1 MQVIRLVE
9 SFTKKKIVDKYL
21 HMFAPKPPADLTKPS
36 YDGGHAIEQVL
47 VKRSLAGVPIF
58 NDSQESLE
66 LKVDETKS

>member
-1 MQVIRLVE
+1 MEVIRLVE
-9 SFTKKKIVDKYL
+9 ILTKKKFVNKFL
-21 HMFAPKPPADLTKPS
+21 PLLAPQPPADLTKPS

-66 LKVDETKS
+66 LKDDETKS